1 MSSPYQKDILA
12 QVLDGKRNWSNAEVN
27 GDFDVFKTQV
37 VDPLRELKYE
47 GVIEELEEIR
57 FAIDGESHIVVVEIV
72 GAINY
77 DHKEEE

>member
-1 MSSPYQKDILA
+1 MPSPYQKEILA
-12 QVLDGKRNWSNAEVN
+12 QVLDGKRSWSNAEVN
-27 GDFDVFKTQV
+27 GDFDVFKTRV

-57 FAIDGESHIVVVEIV
+57 FAIDGESHIAVVEII

-77 DHKEEE
+77 HHQEEE